1 MDREIRAVHVGL
13 GPMGLRVAKH
23 ILTEREGICYVGAI
37 DVDPRL
43 EGMDL
48 GELAEVGMPAGVT
61 VTGDAAKVFEDQKP
75 DIAIYTTVSA
85 LKAFLPQTDIA
96 LRNGVNII
104 STCEELAYPSFIDRA
119 ITARYDDLCK
129 AHEVTMLGTG
139 INPGFLMDLRATLLT
154 AACTQVERVEVT
166 RQMDASPRRQPFQK
180 KIGAAMEVDA
190 YRQAI
195 ATGAISGH
203 VGLEMSVALIADAL
217 GWELQD
223 IRVSGPE
230 PIVAE
235 TEVRSEHFCVTCGRV
250 KGSEQEAVGIVDGE
264 EKIRLR
270 FSAFLGATPAF
281 DEVVI
286 VGTPEVRARIS
297 PCLHGDYGT
306 VAMTAN
312 LVPTVINARPGLLTI
327 NDIVP
332 VSFKSGDMGR
342 FVTPTR

>member
-1 MDREIRAVHVGL
+1 
-13 GPMGLRVAKH
+13 
-23 ILTEREGICYVGAI
+23 
-37 DVDPRL
+37 
-43 EGMDL
+43 MDL
-48 GELAEVGMPAGVT
+48 GELADAGVPAGIA
-61 VTGDAAKVFEDQKP
+61 VTGDAAKVFADQKP
-75 DIAIYTTVSA
+75 DIDIYTTVSA
-85 LKAFLPQTDIA
+85 LKAFLPQTDLA
-96 LRNGVNII
+96 LRNGVNVI
-104 STCEELAYPSFIDRA
+104 STCEELAYPSFIDRG

-129 AHEVTMLGTG
+129 EHEVTMLGTG

-154 AACTQVERVEVT
+154 AVCTQVERVEIT
-166 RQMDASPRRQPFQK
+166 RRMDASPRMQPFQK

-190 YRQAI
+190 YREAI

-203 VGLEMSVALIADAL
+203 VGLEMSVALVADAL
-217 GWELQD
+217 GWELED
-223 IRVSGPE
+223 VRVSGPE

-235 TEVRSEHFCVTCGRV
+235 TEVRSEHFCVACGQV
-250 KGSEQEAVGIVDGE
+250 KGSEQEAVGIVGGE

-286 VGTPEVRARIS
+286 VGTPEVRARIT

-312 LVPTVINARPGLLTI
+312 LIPTVINARPGLLTI

-332 VSFKSGDMGR
+332 MSFKSGNMSR
-342 FVTPTR
+342 FVTTTR